1 MLIQLQGYNFRLT
14 YNKGS
19 DNILADGLSR
29 LPSPGNSDPI
39 ELDVR
44 VDTVRFSSDR
54 IEQLRNCTTADPLL
68 NQLRET
74 IITGWPETIKQL
86 PTDIRVFW
94 GLRDQLSIDDGLIL
108 KGQQIVIP
116 QTLQEDILKQLHTA
130 HLGQEKTKLLAK
142 DTVYWKNNLLPN
154 NFGKPSTLYETSS
167 PDWAPTLRLGHDKDK
182 NSSRKVRRKRK
193 VLADSTDSIP
203 PLSACNPDL
212 QLCTPFLNIPLE
224 PYNRGVYKPLESKE
238 AMDLLWLPDEIF
250 LNKPPCQPANG
261 EIYLLKIGP
270 LQESGEWKKDG
281 YEWLK
286 RGSSVL
292 TINRNPALRKFTF
305 CLSVKNRQD
314 GLSQK
319 HVYRLFSNN
328 RKFVI
333 HYLGGDER
341 QTSYQQ
347 SADINDVPASQSI
360 SGRPQYYCQLG
371 NDTQQTDSSIYW
383 DLASGTND
391 KQLQT
396 HVIPETMSSEEGN
409 ELVSI
414 ELNNHD
420 QQRINHSFTLNK
432 VRGHKRSASE
442 TNHQQPRRMFPEVIP
457 LQLPVEEMTSNSVA
471 SEGVDIHSQR
481 ISREL
486 QEQRRGKTNISAGN
500 NDSIII
506 DEHDSMPSLAKMPR
520 IEASII
526 SHVPM
531 NEVRFQSQPFIAA
544 SEKEKR
550 TLVVPNH
557 QVSVMSNMFSLWKTG
572 RLCDTYISNGTTN
585 ILIHKM
591 VLGAVC
597 PKVLSVLYSTPSNVF
612 SKVTFPSSISKEAL
626 LAFAEYMYSGVL
638 NLDEDILS
646 QLKIIAQRLDM
657 KDFEQLCSN
666 ELQKVRITSLLST
679 IMEPILLEP
688 ASLSGLLS
696 NNKQK
701 AAPTNEIQPADLSPL
716 LKLLENSH
724 YSARSQLPGSKPT
737 PATTVATSCSSTL
750 VSRDTQRSM
759 IPTTGDSEVNIKSED
774 DDNGCKFTAINSSQE
789 SSPPSNYCEEDS
801 PPDNPHVLFHRLPW
815 NNIQLRTEW
824 VKLAGYNP
832 YDADDVKHITKDH
845 RICSL
850 HFAYRKRG
858 INRQM
863 LPVPTLNLPQVVN
876 EKRIKSISDGHQANN
891 MSRQRSQQTNT
902 GNISA
907 SLRKPVNRRPYTSQQ
922 ESSCYEDDIGQS
934 VKKAKK
940 EFNSNSDVLEEDSS
954 IAQSQLLNSA
964 KPTECPLKPASAQT
978 PFATFSYNTPVS
990 HAVPNKQRCILIVSN
1005 HQQSVMTSLSSLWK
1019 AGKLCDAIISN
1030 GTENVKI
1037 HKMVLSAVCP
1047 KMLNIFD
1054 SVPQNNLP
1062 KYRDSRLK
1070 YLRNSLSARPLFN
1083 YM

>member
-1 MLIQLQGYNFRLT
+1 MVNFCAVIGCSNRADRDKSTSFFRLPAVIT
-14 YNKGS
+14 NQGEETRERSRKRRQQWLANINRPDMKESSYPYVRICS
-19 DNILADGLSR
+19 DHFIS
-29 LPSPGNSDPI
+29 
-39 ELDVR
+39 
-44 VDTVRFSSDR
+44 
-54 IEQLRNCTTADPLL
+54 
-68 NQLRET
+68 
-74 IITGWPETIKQL
+74 
-86 PTDIRVFW
+86 
-94 GLRDQLSIDDGLIL
+94 
-108 KGQQIVIP
+108 
-116 QTLQEDILKQLHTA
+116 
-130 HLGQEKTKLLAK
+130 
-142 DTVYWKNNLLPN
+142 
-154 NFGKPSTLYETSS
+154 GKPSTLYETSS

-212 QLCTPFLNIPLE
+212 QLCTPFLNIPIE

-420 QQRINHSFTLNK
+420 QQRINHSFILNK

-701 AAPTNEIQPADLSPL
+701 AAPTNEIQPADVSPL

-774 DDNGCKFTAINSSQE
+774 DDNGCIEIMPIESNQLKVEPSGPDDNRYGIHEDLFMQFNNISSNVINDSHLTSSTVDPSTIDNTNGINKDDNGDGNDGELTFGYSSGQSINPSSPEIVNISDLNEAQLPKITTSNHDNSENKSKSQLVDDDELDLVPISSITHNQATSDSSHVNNRDSLSYSTDLVSVANDNSLITIQESNSLTSSRTPYPVGLFVASRNKLPQTSQE
-789 SSPPSNYCEEDS
+789 
-801 PPDNPHVLFHRLPW
+801 
-815 NNIQLRTEW
+815 
-824 VKLAGYNP
+824 
-832 YDADDVKHITKDH
+832 
-845 RICSL
+845 
-850 HFAYRKRG
+850 
-858 INRQM
+858 
-863 LPVPTLNLPQVVN
+863 
-876 EKRIKSISDGHQANN
+876 
-891 MSRQRSQQTNT
+891 
-902 GNISA
+902 
-907 SLRKPVNRRPYTSQQ
+907 
-922 ESSCYEDDIGQS
+922 
-934 VKKAKK
+934 
-940 EFNSNSDVLEEDSS
+940 
-954 IAQSQLLNSA
+954 
-964 KPTECPLKPASAQT
+964 
-978 PFATFSYNTPVS
+978 
-990 HAVPNKQRCILIVSN
+990 
-1005 HQQSVMTSLSSLWK
+1005 
-1019 AGKLCDAIISN
+1019 
-1030 GTENVKI
+1030 NV
-1037 HKMVLSAVCP
+1037 
-1047 KMLNIFD
+1047 
-1054 SVPQNNLP
+1054 
-1062 KYRDSRLK
+1062 
-1070 YLRNSLSARPLFN
+1070 
-1083 YM
+1083 